1 MLRNHSMAHK
11 DNLATDIVPR
21 VIIIQAIYKKSVAST
36 ACELF
41 SFVGR
46 HDELL
51 ENSSELDCIFFCG
64 ENSCWISNSVLQL
77 PTTSAFM
84 ILTGTSICYIPVY
97 NSVFNCC
104 AGNRKGRDIQE
115 TFVHCLGNCKE
126 IILKEVQQ
134 GMQLSHSLHYLSKTP
149 LINKIF
155 QYSTSLARLIL
166 VWKSW
171 LSNCKPVYRKNRKLW
186 SFQNEITISR
196 NFLAKHLYSQKEGT
210 GYQRLWRN
218 CLVWASKLVVSHIK

>member
-64 ENSCWISNSVLQL
+64 ENSCWISNLVL
-77 PTTSAFM
+77 
-84 ILTGTSICYIPVY
+84 
-97 NSVFNCC
+97 
-104 AGNRKGRDIQE
+104 
-115 TFVHCLGNCKE
+115 
-126 IILKEVQQ
+126 
-134 GMQLSHSLHYLSKTP
+134 
-149 LINKIF
+149 
-155 QYSTSLARLIL
+155 
-166 VWKSW
+166 
-171 LSNCKPVYRKNRKLW
+171 
-186 SFQNEITISR
+186 
-196 NFLAKHLYSQKEGT
+196 
-210 GYQRLWRN
+210 
-218 CLVWASKLVVSHIK
+218 